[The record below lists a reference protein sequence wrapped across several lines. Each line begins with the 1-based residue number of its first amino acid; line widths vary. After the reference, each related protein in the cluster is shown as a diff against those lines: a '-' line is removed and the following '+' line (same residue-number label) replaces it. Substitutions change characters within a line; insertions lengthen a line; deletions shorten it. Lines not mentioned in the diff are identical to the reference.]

1 MKGKSMNW
9 ENIVLF
15 FEQAVFWFG
24 TVVAAASVIIKA
36 TPTQK
41 DDAVLAKVI
50 KVLDLVS
57 IVNAKIQENKETPQ
71 KEENAA

>member
-1 MKGKSMNW
+1 MNW

-57 IVNAKIQENKETPQ
+57 IVNAKIQENKTTQP
-71 KEENAA
+71 KEENA

>member
-1 MKGKSMNW
+1 MKGKNMNW

-50 KVLDLVS
+50 KVLNLVS
-57 IVNAKIQENKETPQ
+57 IVNAKIQENKTTQP
-71 KEENAA
+71 KEENA

>member
-1 MKGKSMNW
+1 MKGKNMNW

-57 IVNAKIQENKETPQ
+57 IVNAKIQENKTAQP
-71 KEENAA
+71 KEENA

>member
-1 MKGKSMNW
+1 MNW

-24 TVVAAASVIIKA
+24 TVVAAASVIVKA

-57 IVNAKIQENKETPQ
+57 IVNAKIQENKTAQP
-71 KEENAA
+71 KEENA

>member
-1 MKGKSMNW
+1 MNW

-15 FEQAVFWFG
+15 CEQAVFWFG

-41 DDAVLAKVI
+41 DDAVLAKVV
-50 KVLDLVS
+50 KVLDFVS
-57 IVNAKIQENKETPQ
+57 IVNAKIQENKETSG

>member
-1 MKGKSMNW
+1 MNL
-9 ENIVLF
+9 ENMIVFL
-15 FEQAVFWFG
+15 EQAVFWFG

-41 DDAVLAKVI
+41 DDTILAKVV

-57 IVNAKIQENKETPQ
+57 IVNAKIQENKTSES
-71 KEENAA
+71 KEENVV

>member
-1 MKGKSMNW
+1 MNW

-15 FEQAVFWFG
+15 FEQAAFWFG

-57 IVNAKIQENKETPQ
+57 IVNAKIQESKETPQ
-71 KEENAA
+71 KEENAV

>member
-1 MKGKSMNW
+1 MNW

-15 FEQAVFWFG
+15 VEQAVFWFG

-71 KEENAA
+71 KEENAV

>member
-1 MKGKSMNW
+1 MNW

-57 IVNAKIQENKETPQ
+57 IVNAKIQENKTAQP
-71 KEENAA
+71 KEENA

>member
-71 KEENAA
+71 KEKNAV

>member
-1 MKGKSMNW
+1 MKGKNMNW

-41 DDAVLAKVI
+41 DDAILAKVI

-57 IVNAKIQENKETPQ
+57 IVNAKIQENKTTQP
-71 KEENAA
+71 KEENA